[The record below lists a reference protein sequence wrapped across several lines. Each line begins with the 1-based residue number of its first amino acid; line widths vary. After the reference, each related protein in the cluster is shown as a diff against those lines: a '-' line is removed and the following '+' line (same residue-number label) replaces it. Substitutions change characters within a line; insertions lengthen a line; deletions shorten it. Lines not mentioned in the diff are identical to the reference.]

1 MIRIDMSGASKA
13 DVTKIKSFLD
23 RSRKPKYIPGTGKGK
38 KWTPIFFFAEK
49 FPTACEWAF

>member
-1 MIRIDMSGASKA
+1 MSGASKA

-49 FPTACEWAF
+49 FPTACE